1 MAPGEAGQQF
11 AYSIK
16 EHSTNFFLFKKK
28 VWCIPF
34 TMHIGFFRS
43 VHWSSSTSLPDL
55 TILMHCNGRK
65 SFPVHACKERDLAD
79 LSAQKINLFIGRPF
93 DVEVVAV
100 DPGGNQPR
108 PPVR

>member
-1 MAPGEAGQQF
+1 
-11 AYSIK
+11 
-16 EHSTNFFLFKKK
+16 
-28 VWCIPF
+28 
-34 TMHIGFFRS
+34 
-43 VHWSSSTSLPDL
+43 
-55 TILMHCNGRK
+55 MHCNGRK

-79 LSAQKINLFIGRPF
+79 LSAQKIYLFIGRPF